1 MRARRLLFG
10 VFGRMPG
17 SLWRNP
23 GIVLSPLACCF
34 LLVTHQASGEEAV
47 YHMVNGDEP
56 VAAASNGYVQEV
68 RLSDEGGIDV
78 HVETSL
84 APIGASGSYGSVRSG
99 EVPGVPDDFALPQA
113 LVDRLKSDLS
123 SWEAATLVLLW
134 VVDRVKIDTSD
145 TGPQDAVSVLDR
157 GRGRC
162 SGVANASVAM
172 LLAAGFEAR
181 TVSGLLIGDDEAI
194 PHRWLECRLPGAGWV
209 ASDPTLGLWTVTPR
223 HIVFSDTVEAVPE
236 IRVVISSGDGLDR
249 LPHRAGRV
257 VRPNRGADLVCR
269 LPSVWHDLAP
279 MAVLHGSGGEVLRAR
294 LDPEARFSDLLP
306 GKWVLEVSVGDSV
319 IERRELILRPGAVN
333 SYTVQRLDKEP
344 RWDSGS

>member
-10 VFGRMPG
+10 NFGRMLG
-17 SLWRNP
+17 SPWRNR
-23 GIVLSPLACCF
+23 GIVLSTLACCF
-34 LLVTHQASGEEAV
+34 LLIAHQVPGEEAV
-47 YHMVNGDEP
+47 YHVVNGDEP

-68 RLSDEGGIDV
+68 RLSDAGGV
-78 HVETSL
+78 EVYVETSL
-84 APIGASGSYGSVRSG
+84 APIGATGSYGNVVSG
-99 EVPGVPDDFALPQA
+99 EVPDIPVDFVVPQN
-113 LVDRLKSDLS
+113 LVDRLRPELS
-123 SWEAATLVLLW
+123 SWEAATLVLSW

-145 TGPQDAVSVLDR
+145 TGPQDAVSILDR

-181 TVSGLLIGDDEAI
+181 TVSGLLIGKNEAI

-223 HIVFSDTVEAVPE
+223 HIVFPDTVETVPE
-236 IRVVISSGDGLDR
+236 IRVVSSSGDGLDR
-249 LPHRAGRV
+249 LPRRAGRV

-269 LPSVWHDLAP
+269 LPSAWHDLAP
-279 MAVLHGSGGEVLRAR
+279 MAVLRGSGGEVLRAR

-306 GKWVLEVSVGDSV
+306 GKWILEVAVGDSV
-319 IERRELILRPGAVN
+319 IERTELILRPGAVN
-333 SYTVQRLDKEP
+333 SYTVQRLGIEP
-344 RWDSGS
+344 RRDSGS